1 MNLLVLVL
9 WKVISLDPPQFPL
22 LLKPLDIRLLC
33 EQDAV
38 ESTLGRRPLAQ
49 SAVLEEVIVPE
60 ISNLTRVQKAVLC
73 CQLVSNLTFRCEQ
86 VVIGGKLI
94 WYSYKKVLA
103 HQYHLT
109 TRRHK
114 DGELILKMILSI
126 DVIEEKLDQGEDGE
140 TSVSV
145 HAEPGVYQDH
155 HPALCLAAIH
165 WYHHSRLWSP
175 Q

>member
-22 LLKPLDIRLLC
+22 LLKPLDIRLLG
-33 EQDAV
+33 EQDVV

-49 SAVLEEVIVPE
+49 SAVLEEVIVTE

-94 WYSYKKVLA
+94 WYSYKKKYL
-103 HQYHLT
+103 
-109 TRRHK
+109 
-114 DGELILKMILSI
+114 LINI
-126 DVIEEKLDQGEDGE
+126 
-140 TSVSV
+140 T
-145 HAEPGVYQDH
+145 
-155 HPALCLAAIH
+155 
-165 WYHHSRLWSP
+165 
-175 Q
+175 